1 MNELSSLDVSER
13 YAVRDDA
20 EPKWVQ
26 LDTDENGIKMNKY
39 FVNHPEMTLGNMVM
53 EQGRFKPESACKAF
67 ENADLSE
74 LLDKAVSNIKG
85 EITEYSIDDDIA
97 DDDEEYIPADP
108 NVRNFSY
115 TVYDGKIYFRENSL
129 MREVKVGVT
138 AENRIKG
145 MIAIRDSVRR
155 LLEIQSENYPD
166 DEIKAEQ
173 ANLNAVYNS
182 FVAKYG
188 YINSRANA
196 SVFTEDSSYFLI
208 CSLEIFKEGK
218 FERKADM
225 FTKRTIQAHKA
236 KTHADNSIEAFGISM
251 GEKAKVDMEYMCQ
264 LTGKNEDEIFADLM
278 DLIYLNPDYSEN
290 GSVPKYL
297 TSDEYLSGNVR
308 EKLRQAKDLAEKD
321 ERFKINAAALEK
333 VQPVDLKPNDISVH
347 LGVTWIPI
355 KYIEQFMYELLD
367 TPYHLKGKIRVHY
380 NEVADSWNIEHKS
393 ADNIN
398 LNVTQKYGT
407 DRKNAFHIIENTLNL
422 RNVKVFDYEENDEGK
437 RVAILNKDETTIG
450 QQKQKIIKQK
460 FKDWIWRDPER
471 RDTLCKLYNEKFNC
485 IRPREYDGSHIV
497 FEGMNPEIT
506 LRPNQRNAAARGIYG
521 GNSLFAHC
529 VGAGKTYTMAAIAQE
544 SKRLGLCSKSLFV
557 VPNHLVSQW
566 ASEYLTLY
574 PSANILAATKKDFET
589 KNRKKFCARIAT
601 GDYDAIII
609 GHTQFEK
616 IPLSV
621 GRQIF
626 NINKQIQEIIQG
638 ISDLKENNGQK
649 FTVKALEQTKKK
661 LESKLEKLNDQ
672 SRKDDVVTFEELGI
686 DRVFVDE
693 AHYYKNLY
701 VYSKMQNV
709 SGISQTEAQKS
720 SDLFMKCQY
729 LDELTGGRGVMFAT
743 GTPISNSMV
752 ELYTMQRYLQY
763 ETLRKFGYLNF
774 DSWAAQYGETVTAME
789 LAPEGYTLVGR

>member
-1 MNELSSLDVSER
+1 MG
-13 YAVRDDA
+13 
-20 EPKWVQ
+20 K
-26 LDTDENGIKMNKY
+26 LDTDNNGIKMNKY
-39 FVNHPEMTLGNMVM
+39 FVQHPEMILGNMVM
-53 EQGRFKPESACKAF
+53 ESGRFKPESACKAF
-67 ENADLSE
+67 DNSNLSE
-74 LLDKAVSNIKG
+74 LLDKAVANIKG
-85 EITEYSIDDDIA
+85 EITEYSIDDIA
-97 DDDEEYIPADP
+97 DDNEEYIPADP

-115 TVYDGKIYFRENSL
+115 TVSDGKIYYRENSL
-129 MREVKVGVT
+129 MREVKAGVT

-155 LLEIQSENYPD
+155 LLEMQTNNFSD

-173 ANLNAVYNS
+173 VNLNTVYDG

-188 YINSRANA
+188 YINTRANA

-208 CSLEIFKEGK
+208 SSLEIFKEGK

-225 FTKRTIQAHKA
+225 FTKRTIQQHKP
-236 KTHADNSIEAFGISM
+236 KTHADNSIEAYGISM

-264 LTGKNEDEIFADLM
+264 LTGKSEDEIFADLQ
-278 DLIYLNPDYSEN
+278 DIIFLNPDYSEKRN
-290 GSVPKYL
+290 VPKYL

-321 ERFKINAAALEK
+321 EHFKINAVALEK
-333 VQPVDLKPNDISVH
+333 VQPIDLKPNDIYVNLSA
-347 LGVTWIPI
+347 TWIPI

-367 TPYHLKGKIRVHY
+367 TPFHLKYKIKVHY
-380 NEVADSWNIEHKS
+380 NETADVWNIENKS

-407 DRKNAFHIIENTLNL
+407 DRKNAFHIIENTLNM
-422 RNVKVFDYEENDEGK
+422 RNVKVFDYKENDEGK
-437 RVAILNKDETTIG
+437 RVAILNKEETTIA

-471 RDTLCKLYNEKFNC
+471 REELCKLYNEKFNC

-506 LRPNQRNAAARGIYG
+506 LRTNQRNAVARGLYG

-529 VGAGKTYTMAAIAQE
+529 VGAGKTYTMAALAQE
-544 SKRLGLCSKSLFV
+544 SKRLGLCTKSLFV
-557 VPNHLVSQW
+557 VPNHIVSQW

-574 PSANILAATKKDFET
+574 PSANILVATKKDFET

-609 GHTQFEK
+609 GHSQFEK

-621 GRQIF
+621 GRQVF
-626 NINKQIQEIIQG
+626 NINKQIDEILQSIA
-638 ISDLKENNGQK
+638 DVKENNGER

-661 LESKLEKLNDQ
+661 LESKLKKLNDQ
-672 SRKDDVVTFEELGI
+672 SRKDDVVTFEELGV
-686 DRVFVDE
+686 DRIFIDE
-693 AHYYKNLY
+693 AHYYKNLFI
-701 VYSKMQNV
+701 YSKMRNV
-709 SGISQTEAQKS
+709 GGISQTEAQKS

-729 LDELTGGRGVMFAT
+729 LDELTDSKGVMFAT

-763 ETLRKFGYLNF
+763 ETLREFGYLSF
-774 DSWAAQYGETVTAME
+774 DSWAAQYGETVTAMDIACQ
-789 LAPEGYTLVGR
+789 L